1 MIERA
6 VGDACLLE
14 VTECGRAVQAGACER
29 ESAATR
35 GESCT
40 QDGALAAEL
49 SGLGRYSIWK
59 S

>member
-1 MIERA
+1 MIERT

-14 VTECGRAVQAGACER
+14 VTECGRAVQAGAYER

-35 GESCT
+35 GKSCT

-49 SGLGRYSIWK
+49 SGLGRYSI
-59 S
+59 